1 MVFPAFITVESFKYV
16 KVKFM
21 DCQHWDEI
29 LWIHFFG
36 TMYSTSKLLS
46 NLNIIYKDFLIF
58 PSISL
63 VLKCVKANILHSAS
77 KHWD

>member
-1 MVFPAFITVESFKYV
+1 
-16 KVKFM
+16 M